1 MRVNPLR
8 SAVAVVG
15 GVLLLNFM
23 DATLERALVSAIAQ
37 SAAADQAAYLA
48 VRNRPLVLTVTLVTH
63 ALASALAGYIIGRIA
78 TVYEVRHAIAAA
90 VVLTA
95 GYAATFFTD
104 NAMLPPGWVRAAM
117 IVVTPLA
124 LVGGAHIRAEARA
137 IRDEQAGTD
146 RIEKERRQG
155 VPGDSEERRQGVP
168 GDSEE
173 RRQGVPGD
181 SEERRQGVP
190 ANAERP

>member
-1 MRVNPLR
+1 MSINPLR

-23 DATLERALVSAIAQ
+23 DATLERTLVSAIAQ

-48 VRNRPLVLTVTLVTH
+48 VRNRPLVLTVTVVTH
-63 ALASALAGYIIGRIA
+63 ALASALVGYIIGRIA
-78 TVYEVRHAIAAA
+78 SVYEVRHAIAAA
-90 VVLTA
+90 VVLIA
-95 GYAATFFTD
+95 GYAATFFSD

-137 IRDEQAGTD
+137 IRDEQAGTGRPD
-146 RIEKERRQG
+146 KQERRQD
-155 VPGDSEERRQGVP
+155 VPGDK
-168 GDSEE
+168 
-173 RRQGVPGD
+173 
-181 SEERRQGVP
+181 
-190 ANAERP
+190 ERP